1 MILKFNRFYLNIMK
15 IIITIFWK
23 LFGQIRIYKIFF
35 NFLLKKN
42 NVEVTFIALNV
53 MKFVVIVV
61 QVQQKMHAANFQIGN
76 FNNNGFG
83 LAQKDTGFN

>member
-23 LFGQIRIYKIFF
+23 LLGKIRIYKIFF

-61 QVQQKMHAANFQIGN
+61 QVQ
-76 FNNNGFG
+76 
-83 LAQKDTGFN
+83 

>member
-23 LFGQIRIYKIFF
+23 LLGQIRIYKIFF

-61 QVQQKMHAANFQIGN
+61 QVQ
-76 FNNNGFG
+76 
-83 LAQKDTGFN
+83 